1 MPGRLLQCGAADRE
15 FGYGQ
20 SGPHRTRFE
29 EEAAVAGSA
38 TGHSE
43 TGKRKESGHPPIE
56 LPRGRLLLVGTG
68 AFAVTALPS
77 WIALMQTWYGWSI
90 RVCLTHS
97 AQRLVSREAL
107 AAVTQAPVEGPEWRT
122 ERGVTPHQELAEWP
136 DVILVA
142 PATTNFVAKCA
153 LGMPDSLALS
163 TVLSTAAPVVLAP
176 SLPEGALARPAVR
189 RNLRTLDEDGF
200 HVAPMQR
207 VRSVHKGKLTNAA
220 AGMPDIFTTLR
231 FVARVVEES
240 AERTADDGPSAPD
253 DITL

>member
-1 MPGRLLQCGAADRE
+1 M
-15 FGYGQ
+15 
-20 SGPHRTRFE
+20 
-29 EEAAVAGSA
+29 AGST
-38 TGHSE
+38 TGPGE
-43 TGKRKESGHPPIE
+43 AGKRKESGHPHVE
-56 LPRGRLLLVGTG
+56 LERGRLLLVGTG

-97 AQRLVSREAL
+97 AERLVSREAL

-136 DVILVA
+136 DLVLVA

-163 TVLSTAAPVVLAP
+163 TVLSTRAPVVLAP
-176 SLPEGALARPAVR
+176 SLPEGALARPAVQ
-189 RNLRTLDEDGF
+189 RNLRTLTEDGF

-207 VRSVHKGKLTNAA
+207 VRSVHKGRLTNAA

-231 FVARVVEES
+231 FVARAV
-240 AERTADDGPSAPD
+240 AEHAAEQAADDGLSGPDGTTAASA
-253 DITL
+253 